1 MRIKYDEIK
10 KDYNYLASICP
21 VGDMMEVDAQVFELM
36 ENPTKSKASKMY
48 RHAMEQWF
56 NDIQKNAPFS
66 EIPDDVK
73 EDSEVLRIA
82 EKYGYEHY
90 LD

>member
-1 MRIKYDEIK
+1 MRIKYEEIK

-21 VGDMMEVDAQVFELM
+21 VGDMMEIDAQVFELM
-36 ENPTKSKASKMY
+36 ANPTKSKASKMY
-48 RHAMEQWF
+48 KHAIEQWF
-56 NDIQKNAPFS
+56 NDVQKNEPFS
-66 EIPDDVK
+66 EIPDNVK

-82 EKYGYEHY
+82 EKYGYERY